1 MPDTPGNRRPRLS
14 VQPGWEPAVRPGR
27 ARCVYLVGAGPG
39 DPELMTV
46 RAARLLEIADA
57 VFHDALVP
65 QAILA
70 LAGPAA
76 ELVSVGHRAGG
87 SKPAVGPVAREM
99 ADRANRGKLVVRL
112 KGGDP
117 FLFGRGAEEAAAL
130 LEAGVAFEVV
140 PGVSSALAGP
150 AAAGIPV
157 THRGLAGSLT
167 IVAGHESEG
176 EPERVRWDTL
186 AVASDTLVVLMGVSR
201 LRQLAAR
208 IIAAGR
214 SEKTPAAVVM
224 AATRPEQRQVVAS
237 LGGIAEAA
245 RTAGI
250 AAPAVLVVGEVVLL
264 AEALGGSLVTEVAAA
279 AAQSP

>member
-1 MPDTPGNRRPRLS
+1 MPDTPGNKRPRLS
-14 VQPGWEPAVRPGR
+14 VQPGWASAAPAGSTT
-27 ARCVYLVGAGPG
+27 CVYLVGAGPG

-65 QAILA
+65 QAILER
-70 LAGPAA
+70 AGPTA
-76 ELVSVGHRAGG
+76 ELIAVGHRSGG
-87 SKPAVGPVAREM
+87 SKPAVGPVALEM
-99 ADRANRGKLVVRL
+99 ADRAARGDLVVRL

-117 FLFGRGAEEAAAL
+117 FVFGRGAEEATAL

-140 PGVSSALAGP
+140 PGVTSALAGP

-157 THRGLAGSLT
+157 THRGLAGSVT
-167 IVAGHESEG
+167 IVAGHESDG

-201 LRQLAAR
+201 LKQLAAR

-214 SEKTPAAVVM
+214 SPETPAAVVM
-224 AATRPEQRQVVAS
+224 AATRPEQRQVVAG

-245 RTAGI
+245 RSAGI

-264 AEALGGSLVTEVAAA
+264 AEALGGYLVTEVAAA

>member
-1 MPDTPGNRRPRLS
+1 
-14 VQPGWEPAVRPGR
+14 
-27 ARCVYLVGAGPG
+27 
-39 DPELMTV
+39 MTV
-46 RAARLLEIADA
+46 RAARLIEVAHA

-65 QAILA
+65 KAILDRV
-70 LAGPAA
+70 GPDA
-76 ELVSVGHRAGG
+76 ELVPVGHRAGG
-87 SKPAVGPVAREM
+87 SKPAIGPVAREM
-99 ADRANRGKLVVRL
+99 AARAARGQLVVRL

-117 FLFGRGAEEAAAL
+117 FLFGRGAEEAVAL

-157 THRGLAGSLT
+157 THRGLAGSVT
-167 IVAGHESEG
+167 IVAGHESDG

-186 AVASDTLVVLMGVSR
+186 AVASDTLVVLMGVGR
-201 LRQLAAR
+201 IKQLTAR

-214 SEKTPAAVVM
+214 SASTPAAVVM
-224 AATRPEQRQVVAS
+224 AATRPEQRQVVAD
-237 LGGIAEAA
+237 LGRIAEAA

-250 AAPAVLVVGEVVLL
+250 TAPAILVVGEVALL